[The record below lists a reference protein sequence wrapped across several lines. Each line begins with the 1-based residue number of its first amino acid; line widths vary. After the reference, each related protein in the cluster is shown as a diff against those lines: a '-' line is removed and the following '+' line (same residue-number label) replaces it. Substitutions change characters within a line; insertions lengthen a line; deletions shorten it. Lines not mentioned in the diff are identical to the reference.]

1 MLGAVSA
8 LPIHADAR
16 KLAYPYRPRVFSR
29 EPYRNADSP
38 QIMLDKLT
46 MIWYNNITVYLEQ
59 GVSSRITLFYVGGNI
74 F

>member
-1 MLGAVSA
+1 MLDRVPLRAVR
-8 LPIHADAR
+8 ADAR
-16 KLAYPYRPRVFSR
+16 KLAHLYRRRVFSR
-29 EPYRNADSP
+29 EPYPNADFP